1 MNPRLA
7 RRLAALMAVTAGAT
21 TIAAAA
27 TKRRHDAGF
36 LGVEWAA
43 NVVIGGRYGL
53 LICGVALVVLV
64 RGLLHGK
71 RTAHRLALVAAVVA
85 AVSLHP
91 RGIGVVALA
100 ALAMLGALLGVGR
113 QAFCAG
119 SDPARA
125 RRGWWILVAG
135 ETTVLLYGVVGVY
148 LLDREFR
155 QSTTIVGSAL
165 SSVRLL
171 FLLPGPTV
179 SPVTSHGGFLL
190 DSVRVA
196 SFAVAIAGL
205 VSIVAT
211 VVAGANP
218 DEDDRRTTEDL
229 LDRWATNGLA
239 PFVLADDKN
248 WWFADDRSA
257 VLAYKVVGRTAV
269 VLGEPIGSPAGCL
282 VAARGFLEFCD
293 GNGWTVGFHQVTA
306 AGRETLARAGLR
318 SLKIGENAVIPVN
331 GFDLSAP
338 QHKSLRSA
346 LRRVERAGC
355 RVVALPQPID
365 APTMDALRE
374 VSDAWLSS
382 SGHRER
388 TFTLGQ
394 FDPDRLRS
402 TTVLAVVS
410 ANDAIVAFV
419 SLLPTY
425 RSING
430 NFDLMRRGM
439 HAPNGAMEALFVAMI
454 ERCRALG
461 LEGLD
466 LGMAPFAN
474 VDEGS
479 IAGRALRAA
488 YEGGRSMFN
497 FDGLRAFKQKW
508 DPVWECRYI
517 CYQADADLP
526 TLAAAIVRAGELP
539 DSRSPVGRLRG
550 LVRRFPVALSITT
563 VQVYVMA
570 ATNWSADLHRQ
581 LIRHFALGWHDL
593 VHVQLWRLVT
603 SPFVQDRPGFA
614 WGNLLV
620 LVPVLFIAE
629 RRFGSQW
636 TAALFI
642 LGDALSTLGVL
653 VGARLAGTWGNVAA
667 LHAALQRDG
676 GSSSAGFALVAACAA
691 SIRRRRARVS
701 AVVGLV
707 VVLGIV
713 AATHR
718 AEADV
723 QHFLAAVCGAGLVAV
738 YNRRTATP

>member
-1 MNPRLA
+1 MNRRLA
-7 RRLAALMAVTAGAT
+7 RRLAALLAVIAGAT

-27 TKRRHDAGF
+27 TKRHDDAGF
-36 LGVEWAA
+36 PGVEWAT

-53 LICGVALVVLV
+53 LVCGVALVVLA

-71 RTAHRLALVAAVVA
+71 RNAHRLALVAAVVA
-85 AVSLHP
+85 SLSLHP
-91 RGIGVVALA
+91 RRIGLLALS
-100 ALAMLGALLGVGR
+100 LLALLVAVLGVR
-113 QAFCAG
+113 QRAFRAG

-125 RRGWWILVAG
+125 RRGWWILIAG
-135 ETTVLLYGVVGVY
+135 EITVLLYGVAGLY
-148 LLDREFR
+148 LLDRDFYK
-155 QSTTIVGSAL
+155 STTIASSVL
-165 SSVRLL
+165 SGVRLL

-179 SPVTSHGGFLL
+179 SPVTRHGGFFL

-218 DEDDRRTTEDL
+218 DEEERRTTEDL
-229 LDRWATNGLA
+229 LDRWATTGLA

-248 WWFADDRSA
+248 WWFAKDRSA

-282 VAARGFLEFCD
+282 VAAQGFLEFCD
-293 GNGWTVGFHQVTA
+293 GNGWTVGFHQVTPT
-306 AGRETLARAGLR
+306 GRETLARAGLR
-318 SLKIGENAVIPVN
+318 SLKIGESAVIPVN
-331 GFDLSAP
+331 GFELSAP

-346 LRRVERAGC
+346 LRRVERAGY
-355 RVVALPQPID
+355 RVVSLPQPIN
-365 APTMDALRE
+365 ATTMDALRK

-382 SGHRER
+382 GGHRER

-394 FDPDRLRS
+394 FDPDYLRS
-402 TTVLAVVS
+402 TTVLALVNKS
-410 ANDAIVAFV
+410 DAIVAFV
-419 SLLPTY
+419 NLLPTN
-425 RSING
+425 RSVNG
-430 NFDLMRRGM
+430 NFDLMRRGVD
-439 HAPNGAMEALFVAMI
+439 APNGAMEALFVAMI
-454 ERCRALG
+454 ERCRELG

-479 IAGRALRAA
+479 LAGRALRAA
-488 YEGGRSMFN
+488 YESGRSIFN
-497 FDGLRAFKQKW
+497 FEGLRSFKQKW

-539 DSRSPVGRLRG
+539 DSRSTLGRVRG
-550 LVRRFPVALSITT
+550 FLRRFPVSVSVTT

-581 LIRHFALGWHDL
+581 LFRHFALGWHDL
-593 VHVQLWRLVT
+593 VHLQLWRVVT

-636 TAALFI
+636 TAALFV
-642 LGDALSTLGVL
+642 LGDALSTLSVL
-653 VGARLAGTWGNVAA
+653 VGSRLAGALGDVDA

-676 GSSSAGFALVAACAA
+676 GSSSAGLALVAACAA
-691 SIRRRRARVS
+691 SIRRRRARIS
-701 AVVGLV
+701 AMVAVLGF
-707 VVLGIV
+707 LGIV
-713 AATHR
+713 AATHQ
-718 AEADV
+718 AEDDV
-723 QHFLAAVCGAGLVAV
+723 QHLFAAISGAGLAAV
-738 YNRRTATP
+738 YNRRRASS